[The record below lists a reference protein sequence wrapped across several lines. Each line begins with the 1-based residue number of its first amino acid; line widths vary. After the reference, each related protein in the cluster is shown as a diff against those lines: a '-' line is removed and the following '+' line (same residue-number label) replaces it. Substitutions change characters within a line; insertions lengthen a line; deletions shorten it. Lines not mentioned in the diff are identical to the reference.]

1 MVGARDNDGGD
12 FNRNGGGEEGLDADH
27 VSLASLKSLGI
38 ESSLEDLLPPG
49 YKGLQAA
56 LPREYSGLEP
66 VLPLNGYD
74 GFIGGMPTDYEDV
87 NYNDIEQECF
97 LNTQQ

>member
-1 MVGARDNDGGD
+1 M
-12 FNRNGGGEEGLDADH
+12 
-27 VSLASLKSLGI
+27 KSLGI

-56 LPREYSGLEP
+56 LPKEYSGLEP
-66 VLPLNGYD
+66 VLPVHGYD
-74 GFIGGMPTDYEDV
+74 GYIGGMPTDYEDV

-97 LNTQQ
+97 SKKLNYNKEKNKITTYYSTKNLLTLK